1 MLKIISN
8 NYQRWSGALKPES
21 REVKGLGGAENRGSS
36 GTKSSSASYLQGC
49 GTAASGTEA
58 IQEKV
63 PENPRSIPELE
74 LFPLL
79 LKGGVSF
86 QFPLPFLVA
95 VVASPLCSAAL
106 PVIACGILLLDL

>member
-1 MLKIISN
+1 M
-8 NYQRWSGALKPES
+8 KPEA

-36 GTKSSSASYLQGC
+36 GTKSSSASYLHGC
-49 GTAASGTEA
+49 GTAASGMEA
-58 IQEKV
+58 VQGKV

-79 LKGGVSF
+79 VKGSISF

-95 VVASPLCSAAL
+95 VVMASPLSSAAL
-106 PVIACGILLLDL
+106 PLISCSILLLDL